1 MTRLATASF
10 PARALGEWR
19 GWGGFQARLDF
30 MSPAAGSAW
39 GLMPLPGRRTLSRMN
54 LIRLVRRLLPL
65 LFLVGLGWFLW
76 KKIGPTLASLN
87 PLTAEPRV
95 TVTHNTVLTQVEA
108 LGRLELVRYRF
119 RDVVEYRRA
128 SRYPLLPDAKV
139 ALVVGGEA
147 VGCIDLRKL
156 KPQDVVLEGDSVV
169 RVSLP
174 APELCG
180 FQINHSQSR
189 VFSTENGFFQDAEL
203 VDEGYKYAE
212 AQVRTAALQ
221 SGILAE
227 TQRNAEQILVPLLR
241 SLTGRRVVLG
251 QQLRLPGVGPK
262 Q

>member
-1 MTRLATASF
+1 MTLVRL
-10 PARALGEWR
+10 
-19 GWGGFQARLDF
+19 
-30 MSPAAGSAW
+30 
-39 GLMPLPGRRTLSRMN
+39 
-54 LIRLVRRLLPL
+54 IRRLLPL

-76 KKIGPTLASLN
+76 RKIGPVLGGLSTLNAAG
-87 PLTAEPRV
+87 PQV

-119 RDVVEYRRA
+119 KDVVEYKRRTY
-128 SRYPLLPDAKV
+128 RFLPESKV

-174 APELCG
+174 APELCS
-180 FQINHSQSR
+180 FQINHNQSR
-189 VFSTENGFFQDAEL
+189 VFSTENGLFQDAEL

-212 AQVRTAALQ
+212 AQVRNAALQ

-227 TQRNAEQILVPLLR
+227 TQRNAEQILVPMLR
-241 SLTGRRVVLG
+241 TLTGRRVVLG
-251 QQLRLPGVGPK
+251 QQLRLPTPGMK

>member
-1 MTRLATASF
+1 
-10 PARALGEWR
+10 
-19 GWGGFQARLDF
+19 
-30 MSPAAGSAW
+30 
-39 GLMPLPGRRTLSRMN
+39 MN
-54 LIRLVRRLLPL
+54 LLRLFRRLLPL

-76 KKIGPTLASLN
+76 RQVAPTLSTWN
-87 PLTAEPRV
+87 SISDTGPQV

-119 RDVVEYRRA
+119 KDVVEYKRRA
-128 SRYPLLPDAKV
+128 YRFLPESKV

-169 RVSLP
+169 RVALP
-174 APELCG
+174 APELCT

-189 VFSTENGFFQDAEL
+189 VFSTENGLFQDAEL

-212 AQVRTAALQ
+212 AQVRNAALQ

-227 TQRNAEQILVPLLR
+227 TQRNAEQILVPMLR
-241 SLTGRRVVLG
+241 TLTGRRVILG
-251 QQLRLPGVGPK
+251 QQLRLPEAGAK